1 MDLINILQRLNAI
14 SEESKKKPDAD
25 KDGVPDWAD
34 KKPGA
39 DDTANKKKANEDIMN
54 VMRGLKALQEAEEKC
69 SKCDC
74 APCEC
79 SEEDKKVSE
88 AAGYDGSEPLD
99 LSTNPSVNDVFK
111 RALHIYDYEG
121 YGNNMD
127 YSEDDAIDQ
136 YVAGKFGQD
145 VLDKLNAAKSQ
156 QYFGRADGKGPGGGG
171 RTSNLGTS
179 SAPGGNFRTTKAG
192 KMYGQDANMMKN
204 KVAGR
209 LGRHPA
215 PSLPES
221 DMAESLNSAKLADIM
236 GADPQQ
242 LRVAVAR
249 ASAGK
254 QTRTDVMLLSDT
266 FVKLI
271 NMPDDTVIQKV
282 ANLIKSGNPNK
293 PDVEEGNEFSGAL
306 DAAREAGEEEFE
318 VGGKKYK
325 VTECDAMGMSPLTM
339 MGADHEGHDH
349 ADMGTA
355 KDRYTLSISKADG
368 TTLNATTDAPDE
380 LAALMKAVGM
390 GSNTAAVPAKPDAVE
405 EEFGNTPAATNE
417 RDPRLHGHTK
427 DWGLPGTGA
436 GKPNYPGTRASGDN
450 PMAESMFKEYLKFK
464 SGK

>member
-25 KDGVPDWAD
+25 GDGVPDWAD

-39 DDTANKKKANEDIMN
+39 DDTEDKKKANEDIMN
-54 VMRGLKALQEAEEKC
+54 VMRGLKSIQEAE
-69 SKCDC
+69 
-74 APCEC
+74 
-79 SEEDKKVSE
+79 
-88 AAGYDGSEPLD
+88 
-99 LSTNPSVNDVFK
+99 T
-111 RALHIYDYEG
+111 
-121 YGNNMD
+121 
-127 YSEDDAIDQ
+127 EDDEDYYALPMPNGDYGDNDIP
-136 YVAGKFGQD
+136 KR
-145 VLDKLNAAKSQ
+145 LNTGDAAK
-156 QYFGRADGKGPGGGG
+156 K
-171 RTSNLGTS
+171 T
-179 SAPGGNFRTTKAG
+179 
-192 KMYGQDANMMKN
+192 
-204 KVAGR
+204 
-209 LGRHPA
+209 
-215 PSLPES
+215 
-221 DMAESLNSAKLADIM
+221 ESLNTVKLADVM
-236 GADPQQ
+236 GVDAQR
-242 LRVAVAR
+242 LRAAVTR

-271 NMPDDTVIQKV
+271 NMPDDTAIQKV

-306 DAAREAGEEEFE
+306 KAARDSGEEEFE

-325 VTECDAMGMSPLTM
+325 VNECGHMDMGDMSPLTM
-339 MGADHEGHDH
+339 TGDDESESPVGMSAQ
-349 ADMGTA
+349 GT

-390 GSNTAAVPAKPDAVE
+390 GSNTAAVPAEPDAVE

-427 DWGLPGTGA
+427 DWGLPGRGA
-436 GKPNYPGTRASGDN
+436 GKPEYPGTRASGDN
-450 PMAESMFKEYLKFK
+450 PMAESMFKEYLNFK